1 MFYEGFYGFSEER
14 KNFLSSLD
22 KDGRSV
28 EYAIK
33 NRINTNFDIET
44 GVINCSG
51 TIRGGNL
58 LYLGPSGTITNKK
71 NDYLIG
77 VYLNKLDNQYHRI
90 RMF

>member
-14 KNFLSSLD
+14 KKFLSSLD
-22 KDGRSV
+22 KDGRSL
-28 EYAIK
+28 EYTIK
-33 NRINTNFDIET
+33 NRIKNNFDIET
-44 GVINCSG
+44 NLIHFSK
-51 TIRGGNL
+51 TIEGNNL

-77 VYLNKLDNQYHRI
+77 VYLNKIDNQYHRI